1 MFYVYILESKCDNS
15 FYIGQTEDLEKR
27 LDFHN
32 QGLSKYTSRKIPWH
46 IVYFEEYKTRTEAIK
61 RERFLK
67 KQRNRNFYQS
77 LINSWFGSSAG

>member
-1 MFYVYILESKCDNS
+1 MFYVYILESIKDSS

-27 LDFHN
+27 LNFHN

-46 IVYFEEYKTRTEAIK
+46 IVYFKEYKTRTEALK

-67 KQRNRNFYQS
+67 KQRNRDFYKS
-77 LINSWFGSSAG
+77 LINNQ

>member
-1 MFYVYILESKCDNS
+1 MFYVYILESIKDSS

-27 LDFHN
+27 LNFHN

-46 IVYFEEYKTRTEAIK
+46 IVYFEEYKTRTEALK

-67 KQRNRNFYQS
+67 KQRNRDFYKS
-77 LINSWFGSSAG
+77 LINNQ